1 MYTEQLVEWVV
12 VWEIFTKELLINPT
26 EPKLTAQ
33 EIGVRVP
40 QILTSAKT
48 NPKFVQ

>member
-26 EPKLTAQ
+26 EQLTAQ

-40 QILTSAKT
+40 QDINIVKT
-48 NPKFVQ
+48 KS